1 MPRVSGGSSSTT
13 TKKRKNAKKDENIP
27 ITEPEPVI
35 IQLPINTETIKSLLE
50 TDPLTNP
57 LEYCPNITEPEPYIP
72 FNNFTSTN
80 DELSEDCKD
89 NKNMDSFNNTNYSHE
104 EETSQEKQCYK
115 NCCYWCCHPIG
126 IKEFSMP
133 IKYDAYYKTFT
144 TFGHFCSLECIV
156 AYNFA
161 THNGSDRMWEIHSW
175 VQMIAEQIGFETPIR
190 PAPSRY
196 LLKMFNGHLEIE
208 DFRNV
213 HKSGLKTYIMNMPP
227 MIHVPSQMEILN
239 TSFITSKNNITTT
252 ESQANETKLRLSR
265 KRAVIDMKKT
275 LDMKMN
281 LTIKTI
287 EEES

>member
-1 MPRVSGGSSSTT
+1 MPRVSSGATT
-13 TKKRKNAKKDENIP
+13 TKKRKNTKKEE
-27 ITEPEPVI
+27 TTQVAESEPVI
-35 IQLPINTETIKSLLE
+35 IQLPINTETIQNLLE
-50 TDPLTNP
+50 TDPLMNP
-57 LEYCPNITEPEPYIP
+57 LEYCPNITIPEPYIP
-72 FNNFTSTN
+72 FNNFTSFN
-80 DELSEDCKD
+80 DELSEDMKNNCITNSEKD
-89 NKNMDSFNNTNYSHE
+89 
-104 EETSQEKQCYK
+104 ETIIQDDKKEEKQCYK

-144 TFGHFCSLECIV
+144 TFGHFCSLECVV

-175 VQMIAEQIGFETPIR
+175 IQMIAEQIGFETPIR

-196 LLKMFNGHLEIE
+196 LLKMFNGPLEIE

-213 HKSGLKTYIMNMPP
+213 HKCGLKTYIMNMPP

-239 TSFITSKNNITTT
+239 TSFITNKNNITTT
-252 ESQANETKLRLSR
+252 ETQSSETKSRLSR
-265 KRAVIDMKKT
+265 KRAVIDMKKS

-287 EEES
+287 E

>member
-1 MPRVSGGSSSTT
+1 MPRVSSGTAP
-13 TKKRKNAKKDENIP
+13 TKKRKNTKKEENIP
-27 ITEPEPVI
+27 IPEPEPVI
-35 IQLPINTETIKSLLE
+35 IQLPINTDTIQSLLE
-50 TDPLTNP
+50 SDPLTNP

-72 FNNFTSTN
+72 VNNFTSFN
-80 DELSEDCKD
+80 DELSEENKD
-89 NKNMDSFNNTNYSHE
+89 NKVMDFYQNMNNDAQDDK
-104 EETSQEKQCYK
+104 SQEKQSYK

-175 VQMIAEQIGFETPIR
+175 IQMIAEQIGFETPIR

-196 LLKMFNGHLEIE
+196 LLKMFNGPLEIDE
-208 DFRNV
+208 FRNV

-239 TSFITSKNNITTT
+239 TSFITNKNNITTT
-252 ESQANETKLRLSR
+252 SEAQSNESKSRLSR
-265 KRAVIDMKKT
+265 KRAVIDMKKS

-287 EEES
+287 EDT

>member
-1 MPRVSGGSSSTT
+1 MPRVSNGTTTT

-27 ITEPEPVI
+27 IAEPEPII
-35 IQLPINTETIKSLLE
+35 IQLPINTDTIQNLLE
-50 TDPLTNP
+50 TEPTTNP

-72 FNNFTSTN
+72 VNNFISFN
-80 DELSEDCKD
+80 DELSEDNKD
-89 NKNMDSFNNTNYSHE
+89 NKVMDFYQNIEQPTDDKP
-104 EETSQEKQCYK
+104 QDKQCHK
-115 NCCYWCCHPIG
+115 NCCYWCCHSIG

-144 TFGHFCSLECIV
+144 TYGHFCSLECIV

-175 VQMIAEQIGFETPIR
+175 IQMIAEQIGFETPIR

-196 LLKMFNGHLEIE
+196 LLKMFNGPLEIE

-239 TSFITSKNNITTT
+239 TSYITNKNNITTT
-252 ESQANETKLRLSR
+252 DTQHSETKSRLSR

-281 LTIKTI
+281 LTIKPI
-287 EEES
+287 EEV